1 MEVSTVRQLVVCFS
15 SGNNNSESPSLL
27 QIFISM
33 VLRFLFIVDENA
45 YLMVVTMLKNN
56 VL

>member
-45 YLMVVTMLKNN
+45 YLIVVTMLKNN